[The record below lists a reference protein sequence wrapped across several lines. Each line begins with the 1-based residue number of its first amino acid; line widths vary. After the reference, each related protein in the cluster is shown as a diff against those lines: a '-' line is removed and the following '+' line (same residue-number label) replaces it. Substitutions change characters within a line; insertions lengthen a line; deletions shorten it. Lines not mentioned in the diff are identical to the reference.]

1 MPWRLPDGT
10 YVSMT
15 DTPNYLKIDI
25 DSLEPQGMIKFD
37 DDIKSQTGTTHVR
50 SLPNG
55 DTVGVVSE
63 TISGGKTQL
72 TAYRI
77 SKDNINKRIRIGSVP
92 TAKDSYYQHAF
103 GLSEHYVTI
112 FQHPVKNDM
121 GCEIM
126 GRDMLTCMKQ
136 YGNENTTIHAIKI
149 DGEDAGQVTSF
160 DTGKFF

>member
-1 MPWRLPDGT
+1 
-10 YVSMT
+10 MT
-15 DTPNYLKIDI
+15 DTPNYLKLDI
-25 DSLEPQGMIKFD
+25 DSLEPQGFIKFD

-63 TISGGKTQL
+63 SPSMGQNQL

-77 SKDNINKRIRIGSVP
+77 SKDNINKRIRIGSVS
-92 TAKDSYYQHAF
+92 TGKDSHYQHAF
-103 GLSEHYVTI
+103 GLSENYVTI

-121 GCEIM
+121 NCEIL
-126 GRDMLTCMKQ
+126 GKDMLTCMKQ
-136 YGNENTTIHAIKI
+136 CSNENTIIHAIKI
-149 DGEDAGQVTSF
+149 EGEDAGKVTSF